1 MKTIAIVITEQSAYA
16 NVQMFDEL
24 GQPSR
29 IQSVPLDIAPDLRE
43 RLMRKAERK
52 LAKRIDAAKAAR
64 LADPKATI
72 DLSKPFDGE
81 DAETNPEP
89 TP

>member
-1 MKTIAIVITEQSAYA
+1 MKTLAIVITEQSAYA
-16 NVQMFDEL
+16 NVQMYDEL

-29 IQSVPLDIAPDLRE
+29 IQSVPLDITTDLRE

-72 DLSKPFDGE
+72 DLSKPVEGE
-81 DAETNPEP
+81 DADQ
-89 TP
+89 